1 VLINRHRVTVARDIS
16 KETDVPLLQQA
27 VRLLEHENRR
37 LVQQLVTLTLELAE
51 LRKSENPNLEVQLKL
66 QAVAQHLAKLQKMVF
81 GPSSERTK
89 HEDKSDGATD
99 SDDQSENASSGTD
112 GEQERDRKNP
122 RHNNGGRRKQRD
134 LPLVIRPH
142 AVPESEMTCELC
154 GMQLEDWKGQFDT
167 SKEVHFLQRAF
178 VMVEHQQAKARCPN
192 GCCVKT
198 APTPRKLFP
207 GARYSID
214 FALEVAIQKYLFHMP
229 LARQVR
235 QMRAEG
241 LEIDTQTL
249 WDQLNKLATILYPVY
264 KKILEFVFAQAVI
277 GADETSW
284 RMMSEKERIKHD
296 KNQSWQV
303 WTLATGKAVYYEIQ
317 DGRSLKAAEKVL
329 GGYQGTIL
337 CDGYAVYQALAGS
350 KPNVVLAFCW
360 SHVRRK
366 YKDIKEFF
374 PKDTEQIIE
383 LIDKLFEIDRRA
395 PGDDDASMQ
404 ERANLRNT
412 LSRSIIDEIKQ
423 WALDV
428 KTLPQSGLAAAIAYM
443 TNHWTG
449 LVRFLD
455 DPRIPLS
462 NNITERAN
470 RDPVLGRKNHY
481 GSRSVRGTEVAAQ
494 LYSILETVKLCGVD
508 PRAYLQLAVEA
519 ALDGETY
526 ALPHECTGAVAARA
540 QENIRQAGERLQPT
554 P

>member
-1 VLINRHRVTVARDIS
+1 MARDIS

-37 LVQQLVTLTLELAE
+37 LTQQLGALMRELAE
-51 LRKSENPNLEVQLKL
+51 LRNSEDPNLEVQLKL
-66 QAVAQHLAKLQKMVF
+66 QAVEQHLAKLQKMVF

-89 HEDKSDGATD
+89 HEDKSDSAAGAD
-99 SDDQSENASSGTD
+99 DEGENESAAPSD
-112 GEQERDRKNP
+112 EQEPKSSKP
-122 RHNNGGRRKQRD
+122 RPNKASRRKQGD
-134 LPLVIRPH
+134 LPLIIRPH
-142 AVPESEMTCELC
+142 VVPESEMTCELC
-154 GMQLEDWKGQFDT
+154 GEQLKDWPGQFDT
-167 SKEVHFLQRAF
+167 SKEVHFLRRAF

-249 WDQLNKLATILYPVY
+249 WDQLNKLATILQPVY
-264 KKILEFVFAQAVI
+264 EKILEFVIAHGVI

-296 KNQSWQV
+296 KNKSWQV
-303 WTLATGKAVYYEIQ
+303 WTLATEKAVYYEIQ
-317 DGRSLKAAEKVL
+317 DGRSMKAAEKLL
-329 GGYQGTIL
+329 GDYEGVIL
-337 CDGYAVYQALAGS
+337 CDGYAVYKALAGRKS
-350 KPNVVLAFCW
+350 NITLAFCW
-360 SHVRRK
+360 SHARRK

-374 PKDTEQIIE
+374 PKDTEKIVD

-395 PGDDDASMQ
+395 PGDDAESLQ
-404 ERANLRNT
+404 KRAHLRDT
-412 LSRSIIDEIKQ
+412 LSRPIIDEIKQ
-423 WALDV
+423 WAIDV
-428 KTLPQSGLAAAIAYM
+428 KTLPKSGLADAIAYM
-443 TNHWTG
+443 TNHWSG

-455 DPRIPLS
+455 DPRIALS
-462 NNITERAN
+462 NNTTERAN

-519 ALDGETY
+519 ALDGEIY
-526 ALPHECTGAVAARA
+526 ALPHECTGAVAERA
-540 QENIRQAGERLQPT
+540 QQNIREAGERLQAMP
-554 P
+554 

>member
-1 VLINRHRVTVARDIS
+1 VARDIS

-37 LVQQLVTLTLELAE
+37 LTQQLGALMRELAE
-51 LRKSENPNLEVQLKL
+51 LHKSENPDLEVQLKL
-66 QAVAQHLAKLQKMVF
+66 QAVEQHLAKLQKMTF

-89 HEDKSDGATD
+89 SEQKNDDAVDTD
-99 SDDQSENASSGTD
+99 AQSEQQSGEPDHDQKTRRNRSRRSN
-112 GEQERDRKNP
+112 GP
-122 RHNNGGRRKQRD
+122 RRQQCN

-142 AVPESEMTCELC
+142 AVPESEMSCDLC
-154 GMQLEDWKGQFDT
+154 GGPLENWNGQFDT
-167 SKEVHFLQRAF
+167 SKEVHILQRAF
-178 VMVEHQQAKARCPN
+178 VMVEHRQAKARCPN

-264 KKILEFVFAQAVI
+264 EKILDYVI
-277 GADETSW
+277 GHGVVGADETSW

-296 KNQSWQV
+296 KNKSWQV

-317 DGRSLKAAEKVL
+317 DGRSMKAAEKVL
-329 GGYQGTIL
+329 GNFRGVIL
-337 CDGYAVYQALAGS
+337 CDGYAVYEALAGR
-350 KPNVVLAFCW
+350 KPDITLAFCW
-360 SHVRRK
+360 SHARRK
-366 YKDIKEFF
+366 YKDIEQFF
-374 PKDTEQIIE
+374 PRDTEKIVE
-383 LIDKLFEIDRRA
+383 LIDELFEIDRQA
-395 PGDDDASMQ
+395 PGDDAESLQ
-404 ERANLRNT
+404 KRAKLRDT
-412 LSRSIIDEIKQ
+412 LSRPIIAEIKQ
-423 WALDV
+423 WAIDV
-428 KTLPQSGLAAAIAYM
+428 KTLPKSGLANAIAYM
-443 TNHWTG
+443 TNHWSG

-455 DPRIPLS
+455 DPRIALS

-519 ALDGETY
+519 ALDGNCYT
-526 ALPHECTGAVAARA
+526 LPHECTDAVAERA
-540 QENIRQAGERLQPT
+540 QQNIRQAGERLQT
-554 P
+554 A

>member
-1 VLINRHRVTVARDIS
+1 MVINRHCVARDIS

-37 LVQQLVTLTLELAE
+37 LVQHLGALTLELAE
-51 LRKSENPNLEVQLKL
+51 LRNSENPNLEVQLKL
-66 QAVAQHLAKLQKMVF
+66 QAVEQHLAKLQKMVF

-89 HEDKSDGATD
+89 HEDKSEGATG
-99 SDDQSENASSGTD
+99 SDDQSENASNGTD
-112 GEQERDRKNP
+112 GEQEKEREKTR
-122 RHNNGGRRKQRD
+122 RNNGGRRKQRD

-142 AVPESEMTCELC
+142 AVPESDMTCELC
-154 GMQLEDWKGQFDT
+154 GTQLEDWKGQFDT
-167 SKEVHFLQRAF
+167 SSEVHFLQRAF
-178 VMVEHQQAKARCPN
+178 VMVEHQQAKARCPK

-264 KKILEFVFAQAVI
+264 EKILEFVFAQAVI

-284 RMMSEKERIKHD
+284 RMMSETERIKHD
-296 KNQSWQV
+296 KNKSWQV

-337 CDGYAVYQALAGS
+337 CDGYAVYEALAGS

-374 PKDTEQIIE
+374 PKDTEKIIE

-395 PGDDDASMQ
+395 PGDDDESMQ
-404 ERANLRNT
+404 ARANLRNT

-428 KTLPQSGLAAAIAYM
+428 KTLPGSGLAGAIAYM
-443 TNHWTG
+443 TNHWSG
-449 LVRFLD
+449 LLRFLD

-526 ALPHECTGAVAARA
+526 ALPHECTGAVAIRA
-540 QENIRQAGERLQPT
+540 QENIRLAGERLQPK